1 MGRKEQKEYYVQRPR
16 RGRDLSLN
24 ITSIITQYHV
34 IGVISL
40 VARLVNLGGG
50 GGEAPILVDHPIVC

>member
-50 GGEAPILVDHPIVC
+50 GGKHQY

>member
-40 VARLVNLGGG
+40 VVRLVKLKEGKK
-50 GGEAPILVDHPIVC
+50 APILVDHPIVC

>member
-34 IGVISL
+34 IGVNSL
-40 VARLVNLGGG
+40 VARLVNLKEGGK
-50 GGEAPILVDHPIVC
+50 APVLVDHPIVC

>member
-40 VARLVNLGGG
+40 VVRLVKLKE
-50 GGEAPILVDHPIVC
+50 GEKAPILVDHPIVC